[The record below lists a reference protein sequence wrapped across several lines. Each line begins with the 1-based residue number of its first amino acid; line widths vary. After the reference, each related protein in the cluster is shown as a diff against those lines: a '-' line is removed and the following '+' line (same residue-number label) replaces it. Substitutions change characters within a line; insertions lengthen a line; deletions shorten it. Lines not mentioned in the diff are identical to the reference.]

1 MTDQPQ
7 TDKKTILVADDDVDF
22 LMQLQLHLTAMGFDV
37 VTAESQAQAED
48 ALGRMR
54 PDLAVLDLMMEHQDA
69 GFALCYQ
76 IKSIDASIPVI
87 LCTAV
92 TSETG
97 LRFDDAGQGQQEWI
111 KADAV
116 LAKPVRLE
124 QLQHEVN
131 RLLGRT

>member
-54 PDLAVLDLMMEHQDA
+54 PHSHIGGVAAPCLLQRILPCDKDETSSHSGSPV
-69 GFALCYQ
+69 ALCPGARRGNPGR
-76 IKSIDASIPVI
+76 D
-87 LCTAV
+87 
-92 TSETG
+92 
-97 LRFDDAGQGQQEWI
+97 
-111 KADAV
+111 
-116 LAKPVRLE
+116 
-124 QLQHEVN
+124 VN
-131 RLLGRT
+131 DLIFGHVGS